1 VKSMTGFGFSE
12 KVTAQWAAS
21 VEIKSYNNRYLEL
34 EFNLPPSLSKLE
46 ERLRRYASG
55 RALRGRI
62 DLYIRLRDFSEIIEV
77 GVNSEAVKANLNA
90 LRRVLELAGI
100 DEPVHLAHLL
110 RLEGI
115 IKSYSVADIEKYWS
129 LLEPLLTE
137 AFDRFD
143 QSRTTEGENT
153 EATVTKLLDDFD
165 RHLAAIKLQEPAYKE
180 KITTHVRNRFHEVLG
195 NEVGE
200 NRVLE
205 EIAALFLKSDFHE
218 EIMRLESHLKSFRI
232 QYRQKEAVGKKLDF
246 FCQELG
252 REINT
257 IGSKSYVA
265 EVNASVIECK
275 EIIERL
281 RELLRNVE

>member
-1 VKSMTGFGFSE
+1 VKSMTGFGFAE
-12 KVTAQWAAS
+12 KVTAEWAAS
-21 VEIKSYNNRYLEL
+21 VEIKSYNNRYLEIEL
-34 EFNLPPSLSKLE
+34 NLPPALSKLE
-46 ERLRRYASG
+46 VRLRRFVSE

-62 DLYIRLRDFSEIIEV
+62 EVYIRLRDFAETIEV
-77 GVNSEAVKANLNA
+77 GINKDAVKANMSA
-90 LRRVLELAGI
+90 LRLLLETAGL
-100 DEPVHLAHLL
+100 EEQVHLAHLL

-115 IKSYSVADIEKYWS
+115 IKSYAVSDIEKYWS
-129 LLEPLLTE
+129 SLEPLVTE
-137 AFDRFD
+137 AFAQFD
-143 QSRTTEGENT
+143 QARKTEGENT
-153 EATVTKLLDDFD
+153 SLTVRQLLDDFQ
-165 RHLAAIKLQEPAYKE
+165 RELENIKSREPAYKE
-180 KITTHVRNRFHEVLG
+180 KITAHVRNRFHEVLG
-195 NEVGE
+195 NEVSE

-218 EIMRLESHLKSFRI
+218 EIIRLESHLKSFRVI
-232 QYRQKEAVGKKLDF
+232 YREEGAVGKKLDF

-265 EVNASVIECK
+265 EVNSGVIECK